1 MTRKKSKRNTSK
13 TNRSTLILFLVGFAL
28 AALYYWQT
36 GSDPLGLFTDG
47 ASEIGDR
54 DSMIVGSGG
63 DWWQV
68 YFTDPL
74 PEVPDTLDGSVGQQL
89 VNHIN
94 LAQDT
99 IDIAAFEF
107 NLTPVAEA
115 LIAAHQRGVQ
125 VRWVT
130 DDEHGVEADEEE
142 DHGQFAMLERAGIEV
157 RDDRR
162 SALMHN
168 KFWIFDSQTVWT
180 GSTNA
185 TQNGIFRNNNSVIV
199 IDSSAL
205 ADIYRREFEEMW
217 DGEFGPQSPS
227 TLDDQSIEIQGSTI
241 QVLFASEDEVVS
253 HLLPLIQGAKQ
264 SIRFMAFSFTQDEL
278 GAAVLDR
285 ARAGVDVRGIFE
297 TRASETEY
305 SQLPDLYCAGL
316 AVRQDGNP
324 RTFHHKV
331 FVIDGEILVTGSLN
345 FSVNADES
353 NDENVLLIANRDIA
367 AEYLKEFER
376 RWGEASP
383 PEAADMNC
391 P

>member
-1 MTRKKSKRNTSK
+1 MTKKKSRQKSSK
-13 TNRSTLILFLVGFAL
+13 NRSTLIVFLVGFAL

-36 GSDPLGLFTDG
+36 GFDPLDLFTDG

-68 YFTDPL
+68 YFTNPL
-74 PEVPDTLDGSVGQQL
+74 SEVPDDLSGSAAEPLIV
-89 VNHIN
+89 HIN
-94 LAQDT
+94 AAQDT
-99 IDIAAFEF
+99 IDVAAFEF

-115 LIAAHQRGVQ
+115 LITAHQRGVR

-130 DDEHGVEADEEE
+130 DDEYGIEADEEE
-142 DHGQFAMLERAGIEV
+142 DHGQFAMLERAGIKV

-162 SALMHN
+162 SGLMHN
-168 KFWIFDSQTVWT
+168 KFWIFDGQTVWT
-180 GSTNA
+180 GSTNV
-185 TQNGIFRNNNSVIV
+185 TQNGIFRNNNNVIV
-199 IDSSAL
+199 IDSPAL
-205 ADIYRREFEEMW
+205 ADIYGREFEEMW
-217 DGEFGPQSPS
+217 DSEFGITSAS
-227 TLDDQSIEIQGSTI
+227 TLDKQSIEVEGSTI
-241 QVLFASEDEVVS
+241 QVLFAPEDEVIS
-253 HLLPLIQGAKQ
+253 HLAPLIQDAQQ
-264 SIRFMAFSFTQDEL
+264 SIRFMAFSFTHDQV

-305 SQLPDLYCAGL
+305 SQLPNLYCAGL

-331 FVIDGEILVTGSLN
+331 FVIDEEIVVTGSFN
-345 FSVNADES
+345 FSNNADKS
-353 NDENVLLIANRDIA
+353 NDENVLFIGNRDIA
-367 AEYLKEFER
+367 AQYLQEFER
-376 RWGEASP
+376 RWTEASP
-383 PEAADMNC
+383 PEAANMNC